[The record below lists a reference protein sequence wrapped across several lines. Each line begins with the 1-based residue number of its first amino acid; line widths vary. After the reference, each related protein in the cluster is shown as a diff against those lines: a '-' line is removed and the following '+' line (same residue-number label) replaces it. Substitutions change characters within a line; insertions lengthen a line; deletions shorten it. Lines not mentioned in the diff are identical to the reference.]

1 MLSMPTVL
9 SYFMAIY
16 LPTAAVPYRAP
27 LRSVISSYESGVKA
41 VESGDW
47 DRAIT
52 SLSRAAGSDPMSR
65 QYIEGVFRDNYF
77 PQFYLSVAYA
87 NKGEMEKAKLFYVV
101 RGAVPERV
109 SRKFTPAVSQIQK

>member
-9 SYFMAIY
+9 SYFVALY
-16 LPTAAVPYRAP
+16 LPSAVPYHAP
-27 LRSVISSYESGVKA
+27 LRSVISSYEMGVKA
-41 VESGDW
+41 VESGNW
-47 DRAIT
+47 DKAIET
-52 SLSRAAGSDPMSR
+52 LSKAAGSDPTSR

-87 NKGEMEKAKLFYVV
+87 KKGELDKAKLFYGV

-109 SRKFTPAVSQIQK
+109 SKKFTPAVSQIQK

>member
-9 SYFMAIY
+9 SYFVALY
-16 LPTAAVPYRAP
+16 LPTAVPYHPP
-27 LRSVISSYESGVKA
+27 LRSVISSYETGVKA
-41 VESGDW
+41 VEAGQW
-47 DRAIT
+47 DNAIV
-52 SLSRAAGSDPMSR
+52 SLSRAAGSDPTSR

-87 NKGEMEKAKLFYVV
+87 NKGQLDKAKLFYDV

-109 SRKFTPAVSQIQK
+109 SRHFTPSVQQIKK

>member
-9 SYFMAIY
+9 SYFMAMY

-47 DRAIT
+47 DKAIS

-65 QYIEGVFRDNYF
+65 QYIDGVFPDNYF

-101 RGAVPERV
+101 RGAVPERM